1 MHTPSTIGRTVLLIQ
16 QFQLRGLLSD
26 IVSHSTIHGVVPPT
40 RVLTSTHCWFNVCYQ
55 FLPHDMQQYCSMKV
69 FCVADVHMK
78 KRDERG
84 CLQRESSAWLLP
96 RLESK
101 RASAIVGRCERCCGK
116 TEWKLESVQP

>member
-1 MHTPSTIGRTVLLIQ
+1 
-16 QFQLRGLLSD
+16 
-26 IVSHSTIHGVVPPT
+26 
-40 RVLTSTHCWFNVCYQ
+40 
-55 FLPHDMQQYCSMKV
+55 MKV

-101 RASAIVGRCERCCGK
+101 RASAIVGRCERCFGK
-116 TEWKLESVQP
+116 NEWKLESVQP